1 MPHEDMGEPHRHR
14 ALFYLIFISLRT
26 GVKCDMLASL
36 APPVH
41 LSGERLGW
49 TLLFCM
55 VRNFRRGRLEISW
68 RSPSE
73 GRTSSGLVRFS
84 SKHLHRSAVAGITVA
99 TKEWTSYSCS
109 VSRHPRV
116 SKRHHITNT
125 DAQDIIC
132 NGNDESKDVA
142 MWTNTVI
149 VFIMRLLLLKSL
161 VLNSVV
167 TMYAVRK

>member
-1 MPHEDMGEPHRHR
+1 MGQPHRHR
-14 ALFYLIFISLRT
+14 TLIYLIFFSLLT

-55 VRNFRRGRLEISW
+55 VRNLRRGRLEVSW

-84 SKHLHRSAVAGITVA
+84 SKHLDRSAVAGITVA

-116 SKRHHITNT
+116 SKRHHSTVT
-125 DAQDIIC
+125 DAQDNIC
-132 NGNDESKDVA
+132 IENDESKDVA
-142 MWTNTVI
+142 KWTNTVI
-149 VFIMRLLLLKSL
+149 VFIIKLLLLKIL

-167 TMYAVRK
+167 TMYAVIKW